1 MRGAAMMYDK
11 HGKGPTKG
19 GRSLDYDDTVLI
31 AKCGPIKYHHWA
43 RETADPDTWHEP
55 ETDWHRNWKSHFKP
69 ENTEQ
74 TITVSGIRHRM
85 DAQTFFNGT
94 RYAVEFQHSPI
105 SVDEV
110 RQREA
115 GYGNMIWVFDCEN
128 KFDYKMLRRKPDM
141 VSIKWGRP
149 WQSILYCNC
158 PVLLDTGYT
167 IIQIVSMPEY
177 KNDYWY
183 GYECFYD
190 EIQHTLVTGNF
201 IEDRTTA
208 LKQLIEEG
216 AA

>member
-55 ETDWHRNWKSHFKP
+55 ETDWHRDWKSHFKP

-85 DAQTFFNGT
+85 DAQTFFNST

-105 SVDEV
+105 SVDEIQ
-110 RQREA
+110 QREA
-115 GYGNMIWVFDCEN
+115 GYGNMIWMFDCVGKLDWNISNEG
-128 KFDYKMLRRKPDM
+128 LVRM
-141 VSIKWGRP
+141 VWKRP
-149 WQSILYCNC
+149 RQSIFWCNC
-158 PVLLDTGYT
+158 PVLLDLGKY
-167 IIQIVSMPEY
+167 IVQIVSMPEY

-183 GYECFYD
+183 GYECCRD
-190 EIQHTLVTGNF
+190 EMEHTLVTGNF